1 MGSLFI
7 LKMYGMAAYFVR
19 QKELQKLDFKRSSV
33 LERGGCKSTKYAHA
47 ITGVA
52 ILKRPK
58 QEWSRRRRRKKKKE
72 FVIHFLS

>member
-1 MGSLFI
+1 MDA
-7 LKMYGMAAYFVR
+7 K
-19 QKELQKLDFKRSSV
+19 SS
-33 LERGGCKSTKYAHA
+33 KYAHA